1 MAAVVERASASS
13 VAGRARAADELKRWV
28 KSRRPR
34 TMRAIVAVTV
44 ALAAIIS
51 LAEIDRL
58 IAGALSATGRSAS
71 LNGTIGPLA
80 LLSRES
86 WSEWASSA
94 SRGSI
99 GGWIIASILI
109 DLALIVAY
117 FWMAKRIIARMGDED
132 PRRYA
137 HTTLIV
143 LLGVEAAEFVVL
155 LAAALL
161 LVFGGAP
168 VPADQAGLLA
178 PLGPIAITEA
188 ALGTLKCA
196 LILLLA
202 VFVVRDA
209 LARRII
215 WTAVRRLAQALWL
228 HRLSAVLVLALAVL
242 TCIPTEGVLDQLPD
256 LQRRWAAF
264 DGAAGR
270 HMALALVAIAIAVLC
285 AWSLGRARTRA
296 LASGVRG
303 FDVTEVTPRRV
314 HALWWLAPMIVWLVL
329 WVVTGSLTGAW
340 VPGWSAIVFLV
351 VPALVMLTWLRWPD
365 AAWKITPRI
374 DRLDRARWAWLT
386 GDAVAVAIP
395 VIAGLGLVRSFT
407 APVFAGRLPND
418 AAERYP
424 LSIVLLLL
432 GLAMAVASPW
442 LLRWKWHVPV
452 LLDPTVRVDADAGAP
467 RRRRIHVI
475 VIVLGFAAGL
485 LLLAWIGLLP
495 VQTAALFGAP
505 ALAVLLLTAWGAVLG
520 AFTVVLQDHPPAPVF
535 RFLRLRADPVLTLAI
550 TIPLIWA
557 IIAPVVGADDVGLH
571 GVRTGA
577 VASKG
582 DPVAARNADDSF
594 EDQVDDRLGTLAR
607 AGCTATV
614 GDAEFTPALV
624 VAAEGGGIRAAY
636 WTARA
641 LDQLRGRVDEP
652 DCIAASVL
660 LSSGVSGGSVGLAV
674 AAAGESDEVRA
685 ATELKR
691 LAGPDAVGT
700 GAASLMV
707 GDLVASVTGLR
718 LPSNVAGEWAWRDR
732 AALIEDVWVDAV
744 NGLEATVALE
754 ANDRVGIP
762 VLNST
767 DIRSKCKVLVSNG
780 LTTEAGPTPAP
791 PTTSGAGGA
800 APDDDPDAAAAAVE
814 ADPSIGCETPA
825 TAPAASL
832 PVASACFSDMDW
844 ATAAMLS
851 ARFAVITPAARM
863 PGESVCGNA
872 SMQLVDGGYAEP
884 SGLGTAADLAPVI
897 ADRIAAWNREHPTAD
912 PIVPILVYLKNS
924 AGYDLRRN
932 LEDVTAEPLVPLV
945 GYPALTKAAT
955 EQALRQR
962 VTAAFVTIGEVDEGD
977 ATTADAEPTASN
989 EGSEKA
995 ARAIEEVQDCAN
1007 PRCLPGLE
1015 VIVAPSTVP
1024 AVMPPLGWALSG
1036 FSIGSLDRA
1045 MLVQTEKST
1054 TDVPNLRTLRSLTED

>member
-1 MAAVVERASASS
+1 MAVIVEPASAST
-13 VAGRARAADELKRWV
+13 VAAQARAAASLKRWV
-28 KSRRPR
+28 RSRRPR
-34 TMRAIVAVTV
+34 ALRAIVAVAV
-44 ALAAIIS
+44 ALAAIIA

-58 IAGALSATGRSAS
+58 IAGALSASGRSAS

-86 WSEWASSA
+86 WAEWASSA

-109 DLALIVAY
+109 DLALIAAY
-117 FWMAKRIIARMGDED
+117 FWLARRLISRMGDED

-137 HTTLIV
+137 RTALIV

-155 LAAALL
+155 LGGALL

-188 ALGTLKCA
+188 VLGTLKCA
-196 LILLLA
+196 LVVLLGI
-202 VFVVRDA
+202 FVLRDA
-209 LARRII
+209 LARRVI

-228 HRLSAVLVLALAVL
+228 HRLSTVLVLALAVL

-256 LQRRWAAF
+256 LQRRWAQV
-264 DGAAGR
+264 DLDPTAGL
-270 HMALALVAIAIAVLC
+270 HMAWGLIAIAIAVLC
-285 AWSLGRARTRA
+285 AWALGRARTRA

-303 FDVTEVTPRRV
+303 FDVTKVEPHRK
-314 HALWWLAPMIVWLVL
+314 HALWWLAPIIVWLVL
-329 WVVTGSLTGAW
+329 WGSTGWLTGAW
-340 VPGWSAIVFLV
+340 LPGWAAIAFLA
-351 VPALVMLTWLRWPD
+351 VPALVMLTWLLWWD
-365 AAWKITPRI
+365 AGWRITPRP

-386 GDAVAVAIP
+386 GDAIAVAIP

-407 APVFAGRLPND
+407 APVFAGQL
-418 AAERYP
+418 RYESGLTYP
-424 LSIVLLLL
+424 FSVVLLLL
-432 GLAMAVASPW
+432 GLAMAVGSPW
-442 LLRWKWHVPV
+442 LLRWRWHVPL
-452 LLDPTVRVDADAGAP
+452 LLDPTVRVDADAGVP
-467 RRRRIHVI
+467 RRRRIHLM
-475 VIVLGFAAGL
+475 VIVLGFVAGL
-485 LLLAWIGLLP
+485 AFLALIGLLP

-557 IIAPVVGADDVGLH
+557 IIAPVIGADDPGLH
-571 GVRTGA
+571 GTRTGA
-577 VASKG
+577 VANGG
-582 DPVAARNADDSF
+582 DAAAAREADTSF
-594 EDQVDDRLGTLAR
+594 EDQVDDRLDQLATS
-607 AGCTATV
+607 GCTARV

-624 VAAEGGGIRAAY
+624 VVAEGGGIRAAY

-641 LDQLRGRVDEP
+641 LDQLRGPVDDA
-652 DCIAASVL
+652 DCMSASVL
-660 LSSGVSGGSVGLAV
+660 ASSGVSGGSVGLAV
-674 AAAGESDEVRA
+674 AA
-685 ATELKR
+685 TERRSAKELEA

-700 GAASLMV
+700 GAASLLV

-718 LPSNVAGEWAWRDR
+718 MPSNVAGEWAWRDR
-732 AALIEDVWVDAV
+732 ASLIEGIWVDSV
-744 NGLEATVALE
+744 NGLEETVALDE
-754 ANDRVGIP
+754 PGRVGIP

-780 LTTEAGPTPAP
+780 LTTEAGPSPAP
-791 PTTSGAGGA
+791 PSTSGAAGA
-800 APDDDPDAAAAAVE
+800 APDADAEAAAAAVE
-814 ADPSIGCETPA
+814 ADPSVGCEMPA

-832 PVASACFSDMDW
+832 PVASACFSEMDW

-863 PGESVCGNA
+863 PGESVCGDA

-884 SGLGTAADLAPVI
+884 TGLGTAADLAPVI
-897 ADRIAAWNREHPTAD
+897 ADRIAAWNRQHPNAD
-912 PIVPILVYLKNS
+912 PIVPILVYLRNS
-924 AGYDLRRN
+924 AGYDLRRS

-945 GYPALTKAAT
+945 GYPALTKAST

-962 VTAAFVTIGEVDEGD
+962 ATAAFVTIGEEDRAG
-977 ATTADAEPTASN
+977 
-989 EGSEKA
+989 A
-995 ARAIEEVQDCAN
+995 AVIEEVQDCAN
-1007 PRCLPGLE
+1007 DGCLPGLE

-1036 FSIGSLDRA
+1036 FSIESLDRA
-1045 MLVQTEKST
+1045 MLVQTQPST
-1054 TDVPNLRTLRSLTED
+1054 TEVPNLHTLRSLTED

>member
-1 MAAVVERASASS
+1 MAAVVEPASTST
-13 VAGRARAADELKRWV
+13 VAAQARAAASLRRWV
-28 KSRRPR
+28 RSRRPR
-34 TMRAIVAVTV
+34 TLRAIVAVAI
-44 ALAAIIS
+44 ALAAVIA

-86 WSEWASSA
+86 WAEWASSA

-109 DLALIVAY
+109 DLALIAAY
-117 FWMAKRIIARMGDED
+117 FWMAKRIISRMGDEE

-137 HTTLIV
+137 RTALIV
-143 LLGVEAAEFVVL
+143 LLGIEAAEFVVL
-155 LAAALL
+155 LAGALL
-161 LVFGGAP
+161 LVFGGGP

-178 PLGPIAITEA
+178 PIGPVAITEA
-188 ALGTLKCA
+188 VLGTLKCA
-196 LILLLA
+196 LVVLLA
-202 VFVVRDA
+202 VFIVRDG

-228 HRLSAVLVLALAVL
+228 HRLSTVLVLALAVL

-256 LQRRWAAF
+256 LQRRWAQAGV
-264 DGAAGR
+264 DGTALL
-270 HMALALVAIAIAVLC
+270 HMGWALVAIAVAVLC
-285 AWSLGRARTRA
+285 AWALGRARTRA

-303 FDVTEVTPRRV
+303 FDVTKVKPHRK
-314 HALWWLAPMIVWLVL
+314 HALWWLAPMVVWLVL
-329 WVVTGSLTGAW
+329 WGITGWLTGAW
-340 VPGWSAIVFLV
+340 LPGWAAIAFLA
-351 VPALVMLTWLRWPD
+351 VPALVMLTYLPW
-365 AAWKITPRI
+365 WKAEWAVAPRV

-386 GDAVAVAIP
+386 GDAIAVAIP

-407 APVFAGRLPND
+407 APVFAGQLPY
-418 AAERYP
+418 ESGLSYP
-424 LSIVLLLL
+424 FSVVLLLL
-432 GLAMAVASPW
+432 GLGMAVGSPW
-442 LLRWKWHVPV
+442 LLRWRWHVPV
-452 LLDPTVRVDADAGAP
+452 LLDPTVRVDADP
-467 RRRRIHVI
+467 VVPSRRRRAHLR

-485 LLLAWIGLLP
+485 VFLALIGLLP

-520 AFTVVLQDHPPAPVF
+520 TFTVVLQDHPPAPVF

-557 IIAPVVGADDVGLH
+557 IIAPVLGADDPGLH
-571 GVRTGA
+571 GTRTGA
-577 VASKG
+577 VGNG
-582 DPVAARNADDSF
+582 DAAAARKADDSL
-594 EDQVDDRLGTLAR
+594 EQQITDRLDRLA
-607 AGCTATV
+607 ASGCTARV
-614 GDAEFTPALV
+614 GDASFTPALV
-624 VAAEGGGIRAAY
+624 VVAEGGGIRAAY

-641 LDQLRGRVDEP
+641 LDQLRGPVDDP
-652 DCIAASVL
+652 DCMSTSVL
-660 LSSGVSGGSVGLAV
+660 ASSGVSGGSVGLAV
-674 AAAGESDEVRA
+674 AATERRS
-685 ATELKR
+685 ATELEA

-700 GAASLMV
+700 GAASLLV

-718 LPSNVAGEWAWRDR
+718 MPSNVAGEWAWRDR
-732 AALIEDVWVDAV
+732 AALIEGVWVDSV
-744 NGLEATVALE
+744 NGLEETVAL
-754 ANDRVGIP
+754 AASDRIGIP

-780 LTTEAGPTPAP
+780 LMTEAGPP
-791 PTTSGAGGA
+791 PVPPSTSGAGEA
-800 APDDDPDAAAAAVE
+800 APDTDAEAAAAAVE
-814 ADPSIGCETPA
+814 ADPSVGCEMPA

-832 PVASACFSDMDW
+832 PVASACFSEMEW

-863 PGESVCGNA
+863 PGESVCGDA

-884 SGLGTAADLAPVI
+884 TGLGTAADLAPVI
-897 ADRIAAWNREHPTAD
+897 ADRIAAWNRDHPAAD
-912 PIVPILVYLKNS
+912 PIVPILVYLRNS
-924 AGYDLRRN
+924 AGYDLRRS

-945 GYPALTKAAT
+945 GYPALTKSST

-962 VTAAFVTIGEVDEGD
+962 ATAAFVTIGEGD
-977 ATTADAEPTASN
+977 RA
-989 EGSEKA
+989 G
-995 ARAIEEVQDCAN
+995 ARVIDEVQDCAN
-1007 PRCLPGLE
+1007 DGCLPGLE

-1036 FSIGSLDRA
+1036 FSIESLDRA
-1045 MLVQTEKST
+1045 MLVQTQPST
-1054 TDVPNLRTLRSLTED
+1054 TDVPNLHTLRSLTED